1 MREYSRYEER
11 EWQPV
16 KAASP
21 WQDRTALGL
30 LLAGL
35 GAGIGV
41 ALLFSPLGR
50 NLRSNIARG
59 CSQAFDGLRKGT
71 SRGTRELREHGS
83 DLLNMGR
90 EHWG

>member
-11 EWQPV
+11 EWQPI
-16 KAASP
+16 KLAFTR
-21 WQDRTALGL
+21 QDRTTVGW

-35 GAGIGV
+35 GTGIGV

-50 NLRSNIARG
+50 GLRSNITAR
-59 CSQAFDGLRKGT
+59 CRQAFGGLGSA

-83 DLLNMGR
+83 DLLNRGR
-90 EHWG
+90 EQWG